1 MTDIASHRGGA
12 LLWPENSRISF
23 ENTARL
29 AVEQVEFDVHPT
41 RDGKLVVFHD
51 DTLDRTSDGKGPLVA
66 QDWAALQKLVLKGTG
81 GQRMLLLDEVIEIFR
96 PTPIVMRLEIK
107 AGPDRVPYP
116 GHAAKVATALEQ
128 ARVLDRSVIT
138 SFQLGTVCEAV
149 AAARPSNHV
158 WLVLPQVQ
166 IDIGLANVI
175 ATAKGA
181 GVPMLGL
188 RQNMLSAVIVAAVR
202 AAGLGIGGWACN
214 DAEAIAKLL
223 KLEVDVFTTDRP
235 DLAIAQRAARSTAT
249 TSP

>member
-23 ENTARL
+23 ENTTKL

-41 RDGKLVVFHD
+41 RDGKLVVIHD
-51 DTLDRTSDGKGPLVA
+51 DTLDRTTDGKGPVAA
-66 QDWAALQKLVLKGTG
+66 QDWAALSKVVLKGTG

-107 AGPDRVPYP
+107 CGPDRVPYP
-116 GHAAKVATALEQ
+116 GHAAKVAKALEQ
-128 ARVLDRSVIT
+128 ARVLDRSVLT

-149 AAARPSNHV
+149 AAARPMKHV

-166 IDIGLANVI
+166 IDISLANVI
-175 ATAKGA
+175 ASAKGA
-181 GVPMLGL
+181 AVPMLGL
-188 RQNMLSAVIVAAVR
+188 RQNMLNAEIVAAVR
-202 AAGLGIGGWACN
+202 AASLGIGGWACN

-223 KLEVDVFTTDRP
+223 ALQVDVFTTDRP
-235 DLAIAQRAARSTAT
+235 DLAIAQRAART
-249 TSP
+249 PQ